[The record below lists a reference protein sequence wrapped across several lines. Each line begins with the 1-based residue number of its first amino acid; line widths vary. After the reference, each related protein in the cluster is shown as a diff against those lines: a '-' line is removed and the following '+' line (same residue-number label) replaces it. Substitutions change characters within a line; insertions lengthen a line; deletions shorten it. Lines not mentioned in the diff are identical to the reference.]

1 MKLIAAIVALLAATS
16 IGMALDATPPDW
28 LEEMQPGADYTYG
41 EYATLRAVTEDGFN
55 PQTLNS
61 KLYFASDDVEADID
75 QTVATSI
82 NGNPEGVTRQ
92 LLAQSA
98 SAYVAKWPSLAI
110 DAEVGDEKTTLIM
123 NMQKDQTAMFSGKM
137 VSDISETLG
146 QGPDAPFDGTG
157 VDDQI
162 GPNGQKGYDDYYG
175 GMHDLKWLDLT
186 GTDASWTA
194 TFNDEGS
201 LTATDANCEQVTLKQ
216 SLVDAQVTVSAEAR
230 DPNVTPGV
238 SNLVELQPPCFGAGE
253 LWILNPDGST
263 SYYADGQLV
272 PSDYA
277 GTAQLT
283 EAAAAVSSDVTLTD
297 QEVQLLGNTYDIRTM
312 DGSFGLEGAF
322 ANAVLTEQSIINV
335 DLDGDMDF
343 WWEGPSP

>member
-16 IGMALDATPPDW
+16 MGMALDATPPDW

-41 EYATLRAVTEDGFN
+41 EYATLRAVTEDGFT

-61 KLYFASDDVEADID
+61 KLYFASGDVTADVD
-75 QTVATSI
+75 QTAATSI
-82 NGNPEGVTRQ
+82 NGIPEGVTRQ

-137 VSDISETLG
+137 VSDISETLDTG
-146 QGPDAPFDGTG
+146 RDAPFDGLGANDKVSGTG
-157 VDDQI
+157 YDYQ
-162 GPNGQKGYDDYYG
+162 GSDDYYG
-175 GMHDLKWLDLT
+175 GDHMLAWLDLT
-186 GTDASWTA
+186 GTPASWTA

-201 LTATDANCEQVTLKQ
+201 LTATDANKESVTLKQ
-216 SLVDAQVTVSAEAR
+216 SLVDAKVTVSAEAR
-230 DPNVTPGV
+230 DPNMPAS
-238 SNLVELQPPCFGAGE
+238 SNVIEIIDSGCAGYGE
-253 LWILNPDGST
+253 LWTLNPDGSN
-263 SYYADGQLV
+263 ALIGPGHLV

-297 QEVQLLGNTYDIRTM
+297 KEVQLLGNTYDIRTM

-322 ANAVLTEQSIINV
+322 ANAVLTEDSIINV

-343 WWEGPSP
+343 SWT

>member
-16 IGMALDATPPDW
+16 MGMALDATPPEW

-41 EYATLRAVTEDGFN
+41 EYSTLRAVTEDGFT

-61 KLYFASDDVEADID
+61 KLYFASGDVVADVD
-75 QTVATSI
+75 QTAATSI
-82 NGNPEGVTRQ
+82 NGIPEGVTRQ

-157 VDDQI
+157 ADDKI
-162 GPNGQKGYDDYYG
+162 GPNGQLGYDDYYG

-186 GTDASWTA
+186 GNDASWTA

-201 LTATDANCEQVTLKQ
+201 LTATDANSEQVTLKQ

-230 DPNVTPGV
+230 DPNVTPGI
-238 SNLVELQPPCFGAGE
+238 SNLVELQPPCTGAGE

-263 SYYADGQLV
+263 SYYADGTLV

-297 QEVQLLGNTYDIRTM
+297 KEVQLLGTTYDIRTM
-312 DGSFGLEGAF
+312 DGNFGLDGAF
-322 ANAVLTEQSIINV
+322 ANAVLTEDSIINV

-343 WWEGPSP
+343 SWT